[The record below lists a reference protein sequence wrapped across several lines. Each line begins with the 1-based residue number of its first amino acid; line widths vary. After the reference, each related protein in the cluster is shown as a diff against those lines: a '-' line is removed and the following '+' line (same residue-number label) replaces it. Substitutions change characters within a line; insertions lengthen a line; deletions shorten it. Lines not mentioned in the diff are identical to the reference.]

1 MKTLGL
7 TGGTSWY
14 STVDY
19 YRYVNEAINDAYGNG
34 TNPRRKMD
42 LLRDS
47 PLEEPELAPLRIF
60 VNKHRSRRADLAGSI
75 KFGCGLHF

>member
-42 LLRDS
+42 LWILRHS
-47 PLEEPELAPLRIF
+47 TRFATRGA
-60 VNKHRSRRADLAGSI
+60 RTRAIVYL
-75 KFGCGLHF
+75 CQ